1 MAGYK
6 SARMAEDIKR
16 EISRMVQ
23 ELKDPRIQK
32 GMVSIVRVE
41 VSRDC
46 SYARVYVSAMGGM
59 KEAELAVKG
68 LQSALGYIKR
78 ELSNCL
84 HLRKSPEIKL
94 IPDDSMEYSAHLE
107 KIFLDLDQKKNTQQG
122 NE

>member
-16 EISRMVQ
+16 EISRMMQ

-46 SYARVYVSAMGGM
+46 SYARVYVSAIGGK

-68 LQSALGYIKR
+68 LQSAAGYIKR

-84 HLRKSPEIKL
+84 HLRKSPELKW

-107 KIFLDLDQKKNTQQG
+107 EIFLNLDRRKSTPQDNR
-122 NE
+122 